1 MTKHFSP
8 SAIASDAANHV
19 ARWAALLAVAC
30 FVAPAAT
37 TPEASLLERVGER
50 AKQFWG
56 ELSSVAI
63 TEDLRQQKLDP
74 KGKVLLNN
82 HNTYDYLITVRSDS
96 EGMLV
101 DESRLDTTK
110 KKKKAPQGTLVSTQG
125 FAALL
130 TIFHPQ
136 YQPSY
141 AFKVEG
147 EEEIAGRKLVRVTFV
162 PRKGVPS
169 PAVLAL
175 KGKDYPIT
183 WEGTAWI
190 DPQSACVTRLDV
202 HWKDPAAELGL
213 QSLSS
218 EVQYAPVSFRGQSE
232 PYWLPTIAT
241 IDVKTL
247 HQHWRNTHEF
257 SRHRLFNV
265 ETESTIGKAPIAS
278 AEKPEQPQQQ

>member
-1 MTKHFSP
+1 MIRLSSP
-8 SAIASDAANHV
+8 LAIASDTAHFTTK
-19 ARWAALLAVAC
+19 WTSLIALAC
-30 FVAPAAT
+30 LTAPAAT
-37 TPEASLLERVGER
+37 IPDASLLDRVSER
-50 AKQFWG
+50 AKQFWDQ
-56 ELSSVAI
+56 LSSVAI
-63 TEDLRQQKLDP
+63 TEEVLQEKLDP
-74 KGKVLLNN
+74 KGKVLLNS

-96 EGMLV
+96 SGMLV
-101 DESRLDTTK
+101 DESRIATAK
-110 KKKKAPQGTLVSTQG
+110 KRKKAPQGTLLTTQG
-125 FAALL
+125 FAALV

-136 YQPSY
+136 YQSSY
-141 AFKVEG
+141 AFTIEG
-147 EEEIAGRKLVRVTFV
+147 EEKIDGRNLIRVSFV

-175 KGKDYPIT
+175 KGRDYPIA

-232 PYWLPTIAT
+232 PYWLPTTAK

-257 SRHRLFNV
+257 SKHRLFNV
-265 ETESTIGKAPIAS
+265 EAESTVGNAPAAS
-278 AEKPEQPQQQ
+278 PKTTEQQ